1 MFSCSERVDHHF
13 VWLYNYQPYH
23 VLRLLQ
29 IYICEDANFIP
40 DKVLVI
46 EIIRFFLKTCYKEK
60 ILSLEITQCLR
71 ENISTL
77 SCIWLDLIQGACTH
91 STGQPSP
98 RSKNSSSPPM
108 KLTPPSSA
116 SSVTIMSHSIYLAG
130 VAYRETSLTLN
141 CILAWKS
148 IKVTK
153 SPLPTP
159 YFWHKKASHPSSTR
173 SGPKLSDKLSGFFWL
188 PWLDARVQ
196 AKTLRSPLSK
206 VTQMYWSLF
215 VPKLITLLAGSLD
228 QRT

>member
-1 MFSCSERVDHHF
+1 M
-13 VWLYNYQPYH
+13 
-23 VLRLLQ
+23 
-29 IYICEDANFIP
+29 I
-40 DKVLVI
+40 
-46 EIIRFFLKTCYKEK
+46 FFKTCYKEK
-60 ILSLEITQCLR
+60 ILSLEITRCLR

-77 SCIWLDLIQGACTH
+77 SCIWLDLTQGACTH

-130 VAYRETSLTLN
+130 LAYRETSLTLN

-159 YFWHKKASHPSSTR
+159 YFGHKKASHPSSSR

-188 PWLDARVQ
+188 PWLDVRVQ
-196 AKTLRSPLSK
+196 AKTLRAPLSQ

-215 VPKLITLLAGSLD
+215 VTKLITLLAGSLD